1 VLALRIERYIRKV
14 TMSSAAITHSDE
26 NDGVLPLDEDRVAEH
41 LREYI
46 DDLQDEIRWSES
58 TNTTKLVAAQDV
70 QNKKLLKGKA
80 STGLRPAMKSAVLP
94 SFGLSI
100 DG

>member
-1 VLALRIERYIRKV
+1 
-14 TMSSAAITHSDE
+14 MSSAAITTVMKMMES
-26 NDGVLPLDEDRVAEH
+26 LPLDVQDRVAEH

-46 DDLQDEIRWSES
+46 DDLQDEILERILS
-58 TNTTKLVAAQDV
+58 TNTTVSLLQDAK
-70 QNKKLLKGKA
+70 NKKLLKG
-80 STGLRPAMKSAVLP
+80 SDYTGLRPAMKSAVLP